1 MENVGTWE
9 NFSHRGHLLIIVN
22 HLVLSP
28 KRLKALTTDCHKRL
42 LIMETLING
51 LLKIKIRLL
60 NITNLMCWVF
70 ILCLWSSVIKFL
82 IYSEMRKVW
91 FLIVTLMYLITI
103 RLEGKPLNSVKIT
116 GKIRALKCQDLTQKN
131 LINIFVGVWQQGE
144 LKLWVQK
151 TALLFILKVKNSK
164 WLML

>member
-1 MENVGTWE
+1 MLKE
-9 NFSHRGHLLIIVN
+9 LLLKIVN
-22 HLVLSP
+22 LSGLILI
-28 KRLKALTTDCHKRL
+28 RLKALIIVYHKKHL
-42 LIMETLING
+42 MMENFNNG
-51 LLKIKIRLL
+51 LLIIKTRLL